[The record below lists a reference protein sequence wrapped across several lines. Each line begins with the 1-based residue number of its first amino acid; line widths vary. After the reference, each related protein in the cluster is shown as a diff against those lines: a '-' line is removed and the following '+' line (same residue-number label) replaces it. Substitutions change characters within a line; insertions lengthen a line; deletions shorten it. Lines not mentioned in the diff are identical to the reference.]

1 MGETIRS
8 QSGGARE
15 DGAAFDHTPA
25 PGEGKPDASAAD
37 EGAGGDEK
45 ILGKFETQEDLV
57 KAYQELQAKLGG
69 KTAEEETVT
78 PDPDP
83 IPENTDGLIK
93 KVADAGIDVDALNKE
108 FADTGEL
115 SQETMDSL
123 VKRGIPQPM
132 VEAYIAGQKSLV
144 TNAISSLAE
153 ITGGKDQLAQTLSW
167 AGENLSDAEIDA
179 YNSAMEGGNVA
190 MTQTILRGIVAAY
203 RADVGEESRNID
215 GEQGRPAGIK
225 PFANDA
231 EMILAESLPTHQLSN
246 DGFAAGVGPIN
257 ISRSGEDKFHAP
269 LFNEGP

>member
-8 QSGGARE
+8 VSGGERE

-25 PGEGKPDASAAD
+25 PGEGKPDASTAD
-37 EGAGGDEK
+37 EGAADDK

-57 KAYQELQAKLGG
+57 KAYQELQQKMGG
-69 KTAEEETVT
+69 KAAEETVT

-93 KVADAGIDVDALNKE
+93 KVEDSGIDVDALNKE

-115 SQETMDSL
+115 SQDTMDSL

-153 ITGGKDQLAQTLSW
+153 ITGGKDQLARTLAW

-179 YNSAMEGGNVA
+179 YNTSMEGGNVA
-190 MTQTILRGIVAAY
+190 MTQTILRGIVAAF

-215 GEQGRPAGIK
+215 GEQGRPAGVR
-225 PFANDA
+225 PFTNDA
-231 EMILAESLPTHQLSN
+231 EMNLAMADPRYNTDSTYRDSVIARI
-246 DGFAAGVGPIN
+246 AA
-257 ISRSGEDKFHAP
+257 SM
-269 LFNEGP
+269 